1 MTVRD
6 GRDSVASMAKRYGDL
21 SRAIRRWVD
30 ENTIVLAE
38 RDRPDVLVYRH
49 EDLIS
54 DPPTV
59 VRQVCKFL
67 NLQYS
72 DELLEY
78 HQTPKLWFQQKEIRR
93 GYGTKGPE
101 HRALRNWQVNQP
113 IFDTRGRWRSELSEE
128 DLVELTHGTG
138 RPLMQAF
145 GYL

>member
-93 GYGTKGPE
+93 GDGKKGPE